1 MIKLPEAV
9 KKAILKQD
17 VFPVATSNQDK
28 TPNVAYIKYLKVMD
42 DQTVL
47 IADNYLD
54 KTRKNILNNRVL
66 SGRHQRAQQRG
77 GASRPIRDASML
89 NVIQGVVLSGR
100 LRRSAFVTCRN
111 PAACAARL
119 LYATLSGSLVRLR

>member
-1 MIKLPEAV
+1 MIKLPETV

-54 KTRKNILNNRVL
+54 KTRKNILNNRKV
-66 SGRHQRAQQRG
+66 AF
-77 GASRPIRDASML
+77 
-89 NVIQGVVLSGR
+89 VVLDNEKGSYQIKGTAER
-100 LRRSAFVTCRN
+100 IEKGLLFDEVQKWVPEKLPRV
-111 PAACAARL
+111 AAIVMKIEEI
-119 LYATLSGSLVRLR
+119 YNGATKIS